1 MRRKF
6 CASFLASSTFQTLS
20 TTTNCALSSCLCTT
34 YTRYVLLSS
43 FTVDGIITCARILKR
58 RPLRDTTANN
68 AFVRFD
74 TAISKKFEKQLQDFN
89 EDEYRKLEELKE
101 LFEFLDD
108 IIPEDDEEDEIP
120 KKRAGKK
127 R

>member
-1 MRRKF
+1 MF
-6 CASFLASSTFQTLS
+6 
-20 TTTNCALSSCLCTT
+20 
-34 YTRYVLLSS
+34 
-43 FTVDGIITCARILKR
+43 KR

-74 TAISKKFEKQLQDFN
+74 TAVSKKFEKQLQDFN
-89 EDEYRKLEELKE
+89 EDEYRKLEELKD
-101 LFEFLDD
+101 LFEFLDE
-108 IIPEDDEEDEIP
+108 IIPEDDEDEEVP